1 MARKTAYYATKIAK
15 SGLARGIARGFARG
29 FPGGPLVCNL
39 FFAQSLS
46 INKKKCLAPL
56 MYLMLVVPFLTYLF
70 FTTIVLLLR
79 LNLHNC
85 NVLGRECVLFPF
97 SFCFLEAET

>member
-46 INKKKCLAPL
+46 INKKK
-56 MYLMLVVPFLTYLF
+56 MLISSFNVFDACCSFFNIFIFYDYCPFIEAQ
-70 FTTIVLLLR
+70 FT
-79 LNLHNC
+79 
-85 NVLGRECVLFPF
+85 
-97 SFCFLEAET
+97 